1 MSNELTPVTLTRT
14 SMYSDITR
22 TRTLNLRE
30 SDLKAYEGGKVL
42 LQDAFPY
49 LPPADREWIKTG
61 ITDEE
66 WKSMFAHVE
75 D

>member
-1 MSNELTPVTLTRT
+1 MSTEFTPVSLTRT
-14 SMYSDITR
+14 SMASGTTR
-22 TRTLNLRE
+22 TRTLSIRE

-49 LPPADREWIKTG
+49 LSPSDREWIKTG

-66 WKSMFAHVE
+66 WKDLFGSGE